1 MSININL
8 SGTITV
14 IDSATGLTNLTKS
27 VSAAMIIGS
36 SFTQMQ
42 NLNIGTAV
50 TNLSLPVTPVQFVY
64 LKNLHVNQTVAVTWT
79 TPAGGSVSVITLEPG
94 AVIIFTES
102 APGAGITAISLQASG
117 ATTPV
122 EYILGG

>member
-14 IDSATGLTNLTKS
+14 IDSTTGLTNLTKS

-42 NLNIGTAV
+42 NLNIGTAS
-50 TNLSLPVTPVQFVY
+50 TSLSLPVTPVQFGY
-64 LKNLHVNQTVAVTWT
+64 LKNLHVNQKVAVTWT
-79 TPAGGSVSVITLEPG
+79 TPAGGSVLAITLEPG

-122 EYILGG
+122 EFILGG

>member
-14 IDSATGLTNLTKS
+14 VDSATGLTGLTKS

-42 NLNIGTAV
+42 NLNIGTAS
-50 TNLSLPVTPVQFVY
+50 TNLSLPVTPIQFMY

-79 TPAGGSVSVITLEPG
+79 TPAGGSVLAITLEPG